1 MSNPHSTPPDPA
13 PQLGEPSSAAAANS
27 IWAQIGLSATAM
39 RSLAL
44 LSAVLTMVLVQTAAS
59 GWMAQWNDRITSRT
73 WAMADSQMQEKRVV
87 VVDIDE
93 KSVQALG
100 PWPWPRDRV
109 AQLLQS
115 LDQQGVNL
123 KIVDILFDGPQ
134 AADPALIAA
143 LQAGA
148 PTVVG
153 QLFSLRPEPPVRSGT
168 LSSALPLGAC
178 PAQAMPA
185 YGFMAPNANIAN
197 AATQVG
203 HITPIVDPDGA
214 VRRIPAIV
222 CHQGQAY
229 PALTLAALSAA
240 TGESPRI
247 DTTPQL
253 GQSHS
258 QIHIGGFALPID
270 AQGQLMVSY
279 QTPRQ
284 GFISVSAM
292 DVLSGQVPPTILQGA
307 WALVGSTA
315 LGAGDAV
322 PTPQGGAVGG
332 IEVHAQILSA
342 ALDARTPY
350 TPNWAPLWPWASA
363 ALSIALLLLALRT
376 RLAAGLAL
384 PVAAA
389 INLFLIGSL
398 HTYGLLV
405 HQQVLAVGLPAL
417 FALIASTSL
426 LVAEILRVR
435 LERERVYNNF
445 SSYLPKGAAD
455 KIAFSAPSAQVVAER
470 HDASVM
476 FVDLR
481 NFSAYCEGRSP
492 EDAATVLHNFYTTI
506 DRIVTEHGG
515 AIEHM
520 VGDGIM
526 AVWNGSTPCAQH
538 PQQALQAAARIWEEG
553 TQQLPQVASR
563 KTPPLDLGIGL
574 ETGQVMVGSFGPAH
588 RRVHTVLGETVTVAA
603 RLEALTAELAYPILL
618 GPEIVQRTQAS
629 QTHPSPQAS
638 QTPPIK
644 ALGDFLLAG
653 LTTPRK
659 VHTLTVQYSEHH
671 LQLVYSVD
679 QDQAFGG

>member
-1 MSNPHSTPPDPA
+1 MKPQAPAPTTPP
-13 PQLGEPSSAAAANS
+13 NS
-27 IWAQIGLSATAM
+27 IWAQLALSATWM

-44 LSAVLTMVLVQTAAS
+44 LAALATIVLVQALAS

-73 WAMADSQMQEKRVV
+73 WALADSSSQEKRVV

-123 KIVDILFDGPQ
+123 KIVDILFDGNQ
-134 AADPALIAA
+134 AADPALISA

-168 LSSALPLGAC
+168 LTGALPLSAC
-178 PAQAMPA
+178 PDQALTA
-185 YGFMAPNANIAN
+185 HGYMAPAPQIAL

-240 TGESPRI
+240 TGDTPRI
-247 DTTPQL
+247 DTTPDL

-258 QIHIGGFALPID
+258 QIHIGGFHLPID
-270 AQGQLMVSY
+270 GQGQLMVSY

-284 GFISVSAM
+284 GFISLSAV
-292 DVLSGQVPPTILQGA
+292 DVLNGQVPPQILQGA

-315 LGAGDAV
+315 MGAGDAV

-363 ALSIALLLLALRT
+363 ALSIALLILALRT
-376 RLAAGLAL
+376 RATAGLAI

-389 INLFLIGSL
+389 INLLIIGSL

-405 HQQVLAVGLPAL
+405 HQQVLAVGLPVL
-417 FALIASTSL
+417 FALTASTGL
-426 LVAEILRVR
+426 LIAEILRVR
-435 LERERVYNNF
+435 LERERVYNNL

-455 KIAFSAPSAQVVAER
+455 KIAFSAPSAHVIAER

-515 AIEHM
+515 AVEHM

-526 AVWNGSTPCAQH
+526 AVWNGSTPCPDH
-538 PQQALQAAARIWEEG
+538 PQKALEAATRIWEEG
-553 TQQLPQVASR
+553 SQQLPQVASR
-563 KTPPLDLGIGL
+563 KTPPLDLGIGV

-618 GPEIVQRTQAS
+618 GPEIIQRTQA
-629 QTHPSPQAS
+629 PQA
-638 QTPPIK
+638 K

-653 LTTPRK
+653 LTSPRK
-659 VHTLTVQYSEHH
+659 VHTLPVKYSELH

-679 QDQAFGG
+679 QEQAFGG

>member
-1 MSNPHSTPPDPA
+1 MQPQAATHTAA
-13 PQLGEPSSAAAANS
+13 PNS
-27 IWAQIGLSATAM
+27 LWARLALSATWM
-39 RSLAL
+39 RSIAL
-44 LSAVLTMVLVQTAAS
+44 LTALASIVLVQGLAS

-73 WAMADSQMQEKRVV
+73 WALADSSTQEKRVV
-87 VVDIDE
+87 VIDIDE

-123 KIVDILFDGPQ
+123 KIVDILFDGNQ
-134 AADPALIAA
+134 STDPALIAA
-143 LQAGA
+143 LQTGA

-168 LSSALPLGAC
+168 LTGALPLATC
-178 PAQAMPA
+178 PAQAPTA
-185 YGFMAPNANIAN
+185 HGYMAPAPQIAQ

-240 TGESPRI
+240 TGDSPRI
-247 DTTPQL
+247 DLTPKAT
-253 GQSHS
+253 QSHS
-258 QIHIGGFALPID
+258 QIHIGGFHLPID

-284 GFISVSAM
+284 GFISLSAV
-292 DVLSGQVPPTILQGA
+292 DVLTGQIPPQILQGA

-342 ALDARTPY
+342 ALDGRTPFA
-350 TPNWAPLWPWASA
+350 PNWGPLWPWASA

-376 RLAAGLAL
+376 RAAAGLAI

-389 INLFLIGSL
+389 INLLIIGGL
-398 HTYGLLV
+398 HTYWLLV
-405 HQQVLAVGLPAL
+405 QHQVLVVGLPAL
-417 FALIASTSL
+417 FVLVASGSL

-435 LERERVYNNF
+435 LERERVYNNL

-455 KIAFSAPSAQVVAER
+455 KIAFAAPSAHVIAER

-476 FVDLR
+476 FIDLR

-515 AIEHM
+515 AVEHM

-526 AVWNGSTPCAQH
+526 AVWNGSTPCADH
-538 PQQALQAAARIWEEG
+538 PQKALGAATRIWEEG

-563 KTPPLDLGIGL
+563 KTPPLDLGIGV
-574 ETGQVMVGSFGPAH
+574 ETGQVMVGSFGRAH

-618 GPEIVQRTQAS
+618 GPEIIQRTKA
-629 QTHPSPQAS
+629 PQA
-638 QTPPIK
+638 K

-659 VHTLTVQYSEHH
+659 VHTLPVKYSENY
-671 LQLVYSVD
+671 LQLIYSVD
-679 QDQAFGG
+679 QEQAFGG